1 VRQGGGEPAPHGTGP
16 TAGHAH
22 ARAVSVL
29 FRLRGRSGGEL
40 RRERDR
46 GVEGI
51 KK

>member
-29 FRLRGRSGGEL
+29 FRLRGRSGGGAASG
-40 RRERDR
+40 ERQ
-46 GVEGI
+46 GS
-51 KK
+51 